1 MMDWITIIAQT
12 GGGAPTG
19 GGGGGGG
26 AGGGLFMALMFGVI
40 AFMMLTMRSQKK
52 REKKQREELYA
63 RLGKNDRVLTVGGV
77 IGTVVSVKD
86 NEVLVKVDESTN
98 TKMTFL
104 KTSIQRIV
112 TDDQDLATAGT
123 TSK

>member
-1 MMDWITIIAQT
+1 MMEWITIIAQN
-12 GGGAPTG
+12 
-19 GGGGGGG
+19 GGGGG
-26 AGGGLFMALMFGVI
+26 AGGGGALFMALMFGVI

-63 RLGKNDRVLTVGGV
+63 RLGKNDRILTVGGV

-112 TDDQDLATAGT
+112 TDDTDLATAGST
-123 TSK
+123 GK

>member
-1 MMDWITIIAQT
+1 MMEWITIIAQNS
-12 GGGAPTG
+12 GGSPTG
-19 GGGGGGG
+19 GGGG
-26 AGGGLFMALMFGVI
+26 AGTGLFMALMFGVI

-63 RLGKNDRVLTVGGV
+63 RLGKNDRILTVGGV

-112 TDDQDLATAGT
+112 TDDKDLATAATIG
-123 TSK
+123 K

>member
-1 MMDWITIIAQT
+1 MMEWITIIAQN
-12 GGGAPTG
+12 
-19 GGGGGGG
+19 GGGGG
-26 AGGGLFMALMFGVI
+26 AGGGGALFMALMFGVI

-63 RLGKNDRVLTVGGV
+63 RLGKNDRILTVGGV

-112 TDDQDLATAGT
+112 TDDKDLATAT
-123 TSK
+123 TIGK

>member
-1 MMDWITIIAQT
+1 MMEWITIIAQN
-12 GGGAPTG
+12 
-19 GGGGGGG
+19 GGGGG
-26 AGGGLFMALMFGVI
+26 AGTGLFMALMFGVI

-63 RLGKNDRVLTVGGV
+63 RLGKNDRILTVGGV

-112 TDDQDLATAGT
+112 TDDKDLATAT
-123 TSK
+123 TIGK